1 MLSLFGRRLAAEK
14 LSLAGS
20 RKLITSMEPD
30 IPLAQPAAATAAG
43 LLGCA
48 AKPGEL
54 SHLLLEGS
62 APMRADS

>member
-1 MLSLFGRRLAAEK
+1 
-14 LSLAGS
+14 
-20 RKLITSMEPD
+20 MEPD